1 MSVVELFLNW
11 MSMQHKV
18 DVKVWAKY
26 YYYKLQIYFYFLV
39 IPNNSNLVFKYSEE
53 DKVTEEEETSNPL
66 IILRQILSKHPTLS
80 QTILVSDFLHQRNQL
95 LLPVLLNLMQL
106 FNSLLCKHTF
116 RCFKNKLLWNF
127 KRSRSC

>member
-11 MSMQHKV
+11 MRMQHKV
-18 DVKVWAKY
+18 DVKVWAKHY
-26 YYYKLQIYFYFLV
+26 YFKLQIYFYFLV

-66 IILRQILSKHPTLS
+66 ILRQILSEHPTLS
-80 QTILVSDFLHQRNQL
+80 QTILASDFLHQHSQL

-106 FNSLLCKHTF
+106 FNSLLCKRTF
-116 RCFKNKLLWNF
+116 RCFKNKLLWNL